1 VEWRLSKKM
10 AAAHADPVE
19 NALDESL
26 VERLREGD
34 REAFD
39 LLYDRYFTRVH
50 GFIARR
56 MSNQADAEET
66 TQEVFIN
73 LFSSI
78 HTYRGDAPFAAW
90 LFGVARR
97 TLASRFKRRRHEMV
111 PLGLDEPDNVSPFGP
126 MARRT
131 PDPHEAYEATERL
144 DRMECA
150 VRDDLNGDQWTL
162 FQLHHLENRSIQ
174 DIALET
180 RKSEDAVKSHLY
192 RARKLLLAR

>member
-1 VEWRLSKKM
+1 M
-10 AAAHADPVE
+10 AAAHAGPDQTAP
-19 NALDESL
+19 DETL
-26 VERLREGD
+26 VERLRNGD

-39 LLYDRYFTRVH
+39 LLYDRYFKRVH
-50 GFIARR
+50 GFIGRR

-111 PLGLDEPDNVSPFGP
+111 SLGLDEPSNVSPFGA
-126 MARRT
+126 MARRE
-131 PDPHEAYEATERL
+131 PDPHEAYEASERL
-144 DRMECA
+144 ERMESA
-150 VRDDLNGDQWTL
+150 VRDDLNHDQWML

-174 DIALET
+174 EIARET

>member
-1 VEWRLSKKM
+1 M
-10 AAAHADPVE
+10 AAAHADPAE
-19 NALDESL
+19 TALDEAL
-26 VERLREGD
+26 VKRLQAGD

-50 GFIARR
+50 RFIGRR
-56 MSNQADAEET
+56 MSNQADADET

-78 HTYRGDAPFAAW
+78 QTFRGDAPFAAW
-90 LFGVARR
+90 MFGVARR
-97 TLASRFKRRRHEMV
+97 TLASRFKRRRHDMV

-131 PDPHEAYEATERL
+131 PDPHEAYEASERL
-144 DRMECA
+144 DRMESA
-150 VRDDLNGDQWTL
+150 ARDDLNRDQWKL

-174 DIALET
+174 DIAVET

>member
-1 VEWRLSKKM
+1 M
-10 AAAHADPVE
+10 AAAHADPAE
-19 NALDESL
+19 NERDENL
-26 VERLREGD
+26 VGRLRDGD
-34 REAFD
+34 RQAFD
-39 LLYDRYFTRVH
+39 LLYDRYFLRVH
-50 GFIARR
+50 GFIGRR
-56 MSNQADAEET
+56 MSNRADAEET

-97 TLASRFKRRRHEMV
+97 TLASRFKRKRHETV
-111 PLGLDEPDNVSPFGP
+111 PLENDEPENVSPFGA
-126 MARRT
+126 MSARE
-131 PDPHEAYEATERL
+131 PDPHEVYEASERL
-144 DRMECA
+144 DRMESA
-150 VRDDLNGDQWTL
+150 VRDDLNRDQWTL

-174 DIALET
+174 EIAIET

>member
-1 VEWRLSKKM
+1 M
-10 AAAHADPVE
+10 AAAHADPAEAV
-19 NALDESL
+19 LDEAL
-26 VERLREGD
+26 VERVREGD

-39 LLYDRYFTRVH
+39 LLYDRYFLRVH
-50 GFIARR
+50 RFIGRR

-90 LFGVARR
+90 MFGVARR
-97 TLASRFKRRRHEMV
+97 TLASRFKRRRHETV
-111 PLGLDEPDNVSPFGP
+111 PLGLDEPDNLSPIGP
-126 MARRT
+126 MARRE
-131 PDPHEAYEATERL
+131 PDPHEAYEARERL
-144 DRMECA
+144 DRMDHA
-150 VRDDLNGDQWTL
+150 VRDDLNRDQWTL
-162 FQLHHLENRSIQ
+162 FQLHHLENRTIQ
-174 DIALET
+174 QIAQET